1 MNNSKGSGRRSA
13 AYRARDRRF
22 LWHPF
27 TQQQLWMEE
36 EFPVI
41 DKGRGSWLID
51 VDGRRY
57 LDGVS
62 SLWCNLV
69 GHGNREIDRA
79 MTRQMRRVSHSTMLG
94 ASHPAAVELAERL
107 VAIAPK
113 GLARVFY
120 SDNGSTAME
129 VALKMAFQYWQQ
141 NGRPKRTTFVS
152 FAEGYHGDT
161 IGAVSAG
168 AIPIFH
174 DRFRPLLFPTIK
186 LPTCYPYRGQTEE
199 AALRALEST
208 LSTGAETIAG
218 VCIEPLV
225 QGAGGMLTHSP
236 AFVARVRELC
246 TKHDV
251 FLIADEVMTGFGRTG
266 TMFACGQAGVT
277 PDFLALSKGLTGG
290 MVPLGATLTT
300 ARVYDGFL
308 GDTASVRTFFHG
320 HTYTGNPLACAAALG
335 MLRFLKDERTIEHL
349 APKIARFQSALGAL
363 RDRADVGDVRM
374 CGLIAGIELVKE
386 KATREPFPYE
396 QREGWRRVVMARA
409 RGVLLRPLG
418 NTLVVMPPLTIT
430 MKELDLLTK
439 VVGEVVA
446 ARPGTT
452 GAKPGEA
459 LDPRF
464 GADA

>member
-1 MNNSKGSGRRSA
+1 MSRLKGSGRRSA
-13 AYRARDRRF
+13 GYRARDRRV

-27 TQQQLWMEE
+27 TQQQLWMNE

-69 GHGNREIDRA
+69 GHGNREVERA

-94 ASHPAAVELAERL
+94 ASHPAAIELAERL

-113 GLARVFY
+113 GLSRVFY
-120 SDNGSTAME
+120 SDDGSTAME

-141 NGRPKRTTFVS
+141 NGKPGRTTFVS

-161 IGAVSAG
+161 LGAVSAG
-168 AIPIFH
+168 SIPIFH
-174 DRFRPLLFPTIK
+174 ERFKPLLFQTIK
-186 LPTCYPYRGQTEE
+186 LPTTYAYRGQTEE

-208 LSTGAETIAG
+208 LSARSDVICG

-225 QGAGGMLTHSP
+225 QGAGGMITHSP
-236 AFVARVRELC
+236 AFLARVRELC

-266 TMFACGQAGVT
+266 TMFACEQAGIA
-277 PDFLALSKGLTGG
+277 PDFMALSKGLTGG
-290 MVPLGATLTT
+290 MLPLGATLTT
-300 ARVYDGFL
+300 SRVYDGFL
-308 GDTASVRTFFHG
+308 GDYASVRTFFHG
-320 HTYTGNPLACAAALG
+320 HTYTGNPLACAAAIG
-335 MLRFLKDERTIEHL
+335 MLRFMKQDRTLEKL
-349 APKIARFQSALGAL
+349 APKITRFQTALGAL
-363 RDRADVGDVRM
+363 RGRGNAGDVRM
-374 CGLIAGIELVKE
+374 CGLIAGVELVQSP
-386 KATREPFPYE
+386 ATREPYPFE
-396 QREGWRRVVMARA
+396 QREGWRRVVKARE

-418 NTLVVMPPLTIT
+418 NTVVVMPPLTIT
-430 MKELDLLTK
+430 ETEMTLLLN
-439 VVGEVVA
+439 VVA
-446 ARPGTT
+446 EIVGAGLGET
-452 GAKPGEA
+452 GLKAGEA